1 MTTYIYKDELYH
13 HGVKGQKWGIRRYQ
27 NEDGSYTE
35 AGLKRRSSDA
45 ERHER
50 RKVIARRVAIGA
62 AIVGGTVLAIY
73 GAKKLSECKNSPRLT
88 NDLLKN
94 LGIATFEPET
104 FKPETFKPEGTE
116 MIDRLKKQTETV
128 HRANEVKSQ
137 IAKKALEEYNKPK
150 EKSLSDFKF
159 ERRLMMKKDGLTDY
173 QDVPVDKKGYAEVF
187 ARSMSK
193 NSKKE
198 KEDYEYWYDYIM
210 KKIG

>member
-13 HGVKGQKWGIRRYQ
+13 HGIKGQKWGIRRYQ

-35 AGLKRRSSDA
+35 AGLKRRSSDS

-50 RKVIARRVAIGA
+50 RKVIAKRVAIGA
-62 AIVGGTVLAIY
+62 AIVGGTVLAVY
-73 GAKKLSECKNSPRLT
+73 GAKKLSECKSSPRQT

-94 LGIATFEPET
+94 LGIDTFEPET
-104 FKPETFKPEGTE
+104 FKYETFKPEGTE
-116 MIDRLKKQTETV
+116 MIDRLKKQTETI
-128 HRANEVKSQ
+128 HKANEVKSQ
-137 IAKKALEEYNKPK
+137 IAKKALEEHNKPK

-159 ERRLMMKKDGLTDY
+159 ERRLMMKKDGSTDY

>member
-13 HGVKGQKWGIRRYQ
+13 HGIKGQKWGIRRYQ

-104 FKPETFKPEGTE
+104 FKPEGTE

-159 ERRLMMKKDGLTDY
+159 ERRLMMKKDGPTDY